1 MESEPRT
8 MTTIPT
14 VLPASDAAHVL
25 NLSQSTLAKLRVT
38 GKGPAYCKLGRRV
51 VYRRED
57 LMDWLEESRRL
68 STSDSGAR
76 KC

>member
-1 MESEPRT
+1 

-14 VLPASDAAHVL
+14 VLPASDTARVL

-51 VYRRED
+51 VYRPED

-68 STSDSGAR
+68 STSDPGAR